1 MQPYEFGYRVGL
13 ATEKR
18 AQNALGDAILGT
30 DAAMSQINPFGNPEG
45 RGFVADTALYSN
57 PFTGVPT
64 AINDVSRHLYNGRY
78 MNALTSGIGGALSFI
93 PGWGFAA
100 KGVGRAIAG
109 GGKQLARAGFTNTG
123 KALTRG
129 SQQFLTKGTTAV
141 SNANR
146 ALSGGIQ
153 KVLPTVQNPGM
164 VGKMYNAGIKNPMQA
179 TPFVAP
185 IAGAVG
191 SAGMGM
197 MGIGGGQSQ
206 RQFQPSGPGIYG
218 GGQANTPLAS
228 F

>member
-13 ATEKR
+13 ATEKQ
-18 AQNALGDAILGT
+18 AQNALGDAVLGT
-30 DAAMSQINPFGNPEG
+30 GSAMSQINPLGDPTQ
-45 RGFVADTALYSN
+45 RGVIADTALYSN

-64 AINDVSRHLYNGRY
+64 AINDVGRHLYNGRL
-78 MNALTSGIGGALSFI
+78 MDAGMAGLSGALSFI

-153 KVLPTVQNPGM
+153 KVLPTVQKPGM
-164 VGKMYNAGIKNPMQA
+164 MGKMYNAGIKNPLQTA
-179 TPFVAP
+179 PIALP
-185 IAGAVG
+185 IAGAAG
-191 SAGMGM
+191 SLGMSA
-197 MGIGGGQSQ
+197 MGIGGGQPQ
-206 RQFQPSGPGIYG
+206 QQFQPSGPGIYG

>member
-1 MQPYEFGYRVGL
+1 MSGL
-13 ATEKR
+13 
-18 AQNALGDAILGT
+18 
-30 DAAMSQINPFGNPEG
+30 S
-45 RGFVADTALYSN
+45 
-57 PFTGVPT
+57 
-64 AINDVSRHLYNGRY
+64 
-78 MNALTSGIGGALSFI
+78 GALSFI

-141 SNANR
+141 TNANR

-153 KVLPTVQNPGM
+153 KVMPTVQNPGM
-164 VGKMYNAGIKNPMQA
+164 MGKMYNAGIKNPLQSA
-179 TPFVAP
+179 PIALP
-185 IAGAVG
+185 IAGAAG
-191 SAGMGM
+191 SLGMSA
-197 MGIGGGQSQ
+197 MGIGGGQPAQ
-206 RQFQPSGPGIYG
+206 QFQPSGPGIYG